1 MKLSPSIQ
9 TLVDALRQLPGIGP
23 KSAQRMTL
31 HLLERDRET
40 AASLASA
47 LSVALEKVQ
56 RCDRCRNFTELRI
69 CEVCGDPKR
78 DESLLCVVEAPA
90 DVLAIEQTA
99 SYRGLYYVLMGH
111 LSPLDGVGPEQ
122 LGLDRLSQL
131 LSDEPIEEVI
141 LATNPTMEGEA
152 TGHYIAQLARQE
164 SIKVSRIA
172 HGVPLG
178 GELEYIDTSTLAHAL
193 GGRRTLS
200 D

>member
-9 TLVDALRQLPGIGP
+9 QLVDALRQLPGVGP

-40 AASLASA
+40 AEALAGA
-47 LSVALEKVQ
+47 LSTALDKVQ
-56 RCDRCRNFTELRI
+56 RCQRCRNFTELDI
-69 CEVCGDPKR
+69 CEICGDPKR
-78 DESLLCVVEAPA
+78 DETLLCVVEAPA

-111 LSPLDGVGPEQ
+111 SPLDGIGPEQ
-122 LGLDRLSQL
+122 LGLDRLAL
-131 LSDEPIEEVI
+131 LFSEESIAEVI

-152 TGHYIAQLARQE
+152 TSHYIAQIAKGQ

-178 GELEYIDTSTLAHAL
+178 GELEYIDSSTLAHAM
-193 GGRRTLS
+193 GGRRVLT

>member
-1 MKLSPSIQ
+1 M
-9 TLVDALRQLPGIGP
+9 
-23 KSAQRMTL
+23 
-31 HLLERDRET
+31 
-40 AASLASA
+40 
-47 LSVALEKVQ
+47 
-56 RCDRCRNFTELRI
+56 CDRCRNFTELRI

-131 LSDEPIEEVI
+131 LSDESIEEVI

-164 SIKVSRIA
+164 TLKYRALRMVSLWAGSSNTSIHR
-172 HGVPLG
+172 
-178 GELEYIDTSTLAHAL
+178 
-193 GGRRTLS
+193 RWRTLWAVGAH
-200 D
+200 